1 VRTDHSS
8 LQWLLNISGDN
19 SRLVRWRLRLSEF
32 SFEIQ
37 YKPGRTNQVADVLS
51 RIYTGGTDKEEFDL
65 EVPCLS
71 VEVAPVLNTSI
82 AVPKSGPIVAEV
94 SLEPLRVS
102 ELRSAQDDD
111 EICRA
116 LLEKKLTS
124 EDDRGLL
131 CRVSPLDGSVQ
142 IVVPTSYK

>member
-1 VRTDHSS
+1 M
-8 LQWLLNISGDN
+8 
-19 SRLVRWRLRLSEF
+19 
-32 SFEIQ
+32 
-37 YKPGRTNQVADVLS
+37 
-51 RIYTGGTDKEEFDL
+51 
-65 EVPCLS
+65 
-71 VEVAPVLNTSI
+71 NTSI

-94 SLEPLRVS
+94 SLEPLCVS